1 MPELPEVETVRRG
14 LRIKIVGKRIS
25 LYQQF
30 RKDLRWLIP
39 PNIKQKIE
47 GATIISIDRR
57 GKFLLINLS
66 VHYTLIIH
74 LGMSGR
80 LLVYDSSYNKKNPLN
95 GQEMGVFYHTLLKL
109 GKHDHIKI
117 DFDDGSQLVFND
129 VRRFG
134 AIDLSRTD
142 RIENHKWLLKLGPEP
157 LSNHFS
163 SPRLKDKIQLKKC
176 SIKVAILDQ
185 NIIAGI
191 GNIYACE
198 ALWEAKI
205 SPYKMCCKMT
215 EQNFDDLVD
224 ALKIVLTKAIN
235 KGGSSLKDFK
245 DTGGELGYFQNLF
258 KVYSRENSYC
268 KRNYCKSVIIRQK
281 LSGRSTFFCSS
292 CQQ

>member
-14 LRIKIVGKRIS
+14 LRIKIVGKKIS

-39 PNIKQKIE
+39 PNIKEIIE
-47 GATIISIDRR
+47 GAIILSIDRK
-57 GKFLLINLS
+57 GKFLLINLNIN
-66 VHYTLIIH
+66 YTLIIH

-80 LLVYDSSYNKKNPLN
+80 LLVYDNSYSKKNSSKEI
-95 GQEMGVFYHTLLKL
+95 EMGIFYHTLLKL
-109 GKHDHIKI
+109 GKHDHVKI
-117 DFDDGSQLVFND
+117 DFDDGSELIFND

-142 RIENHKWLLKLGPEP
+142 RIKNHKWLLKLGPEP

-163 SPRLKDKIQLKKC
+163 SPKLKDKIQQKKC

-185 NIIAGI
+185 NIVAGI

-198 ALWEAKI
+198 ALWKAKI

-215 EQNFDDLVD
+215 EQNCDDLVG
-224 ALKIVLTKAIN
+224 ALKIVLIKAIDA
-235 KGGSSLKDFK
+235 GGSSLKDFK

-258 KVYSRENSYC
+258 NVYSKENFNCKRKYC
-268 KRNYCKSVIIRQK
+268 KGIIIRQK
-281 LSGRSTFFCSS
+281 QSGRSTFFCSS

>member
-14 LRIKIVGKRIS
+14 LRIKIVGKKIS

-39 PNIKQKIE
+39 PNIKEIIE
-47 GATIISIDRR
+47 GAIILSIDRK
-57 GKFLLINLS
+57 GKFLLINFD
-66 VHYTLIIH
+66 VNYTLIIH

-80 LLVYDSSYNKKNPLN
+80 LLVYDNSYSKQNSSNEI
-95 GQEMGVFYHTLLKL
+95 EMGVFYHTLLKL
-109 GKHDHIKI
+109 GKHDHVKI

-134 AIDLSRTD
+134 AIDLIRTD
-142 RIENHKWLLKLGPEP
+142 RIENHKWLSKLGPEP

-163 SPRLKDKIQLKKC
+163 SPTLKDKIQLKKC

-185 NIIAGI
+185 NIVAGI

-205 SPYKMCCKMT
+205 SPDKTCSKMT
-215 EQNFDDLVD
+215 EKNLDDLVE
-224 ALKIVLTKAIN
+224 ALKKVLNKAIN
-235 KGGSSLKDFK
+235 AGGSSLRDFK

-258 KVYSRENSYC
+258 NVYSRENSYC
-268 KRNYCKSVIIRQK
+268 KRKYCKGVVIRQK
-281 LSGRSTFFCSS
+281 QSGRSSFFCSI

>member
-14 LRIKIVGKRIS
+14 LRLKIVGKKIS
-25 LYQQF
+25 LYKQF

-39 PNIKQKIE
+39 LNIKEKIE

-57 GKFLLINLS
+57 GKFLLINLNF
-66 VHYTLIIH
+66 HYTLIIH

-80 LLVYDSSYNKKNPLN
+80 LLVYDSSHNKKNTSK
-95 GQEMGVFYHTLLKL
+95 GKEMGVFYHTLLKL
-109 GKHDHIKI
+109 GKHDHVKI
-117 DFDDGSQLVFND
+117 DFDDGSQMVFND

-134 AIDLSRTD
+134 AIDLIRTD
-142 RIENHKWLLKLGPEP
+142 KLENHKWLSKLGPEP
-157 LSNHFS
+157 LSNNFS
-163 SPRLKDKIQLKKC
+163 SPTLKDKIQLKKC

-185 NIIAGI
+185 NIVAGI

-205 SPYKMCCKMT
+205 SPHKMCCRIT
-215 EQNFDDLVD
+215 EQKFDDLVA
-224 ALKIVLTKAIN
+224 ALKLVLIKAIN
-235 KGGSSLKDFK
+235 AGGSSLKDFK

-258 KVYSRENSYC
+258 KVYSRENFNC
-268 KRNYCKSVIIRQK
+268 KRKYCEGKILRQK
-281 LSGRSTFFCSS
+281 ISGRSTFFCSS

>member
-14 LRIKIVGKRIS
+14 LRIKIVGKKIS

-39 PNIKQKIE
+39 PNIKEIIE
-47 GATIISIDRR
+47 GAIILSIDRK
-57 GKFLLINLS
+57 GKFLLINLNIN
-66 VHYTLIIH
+66 YTLIIH

-80 LLVYDSSYNKKNPLN
+80 LLVYDNSYSKKIPSKEI
-95 GQEMGVFYHTLLKL
+95 EMGIFYHTLLKL
-109 GKHDHIKI
+109 GKHDHVKI

-142 RIENHKWLLKLGPEP
+142 RIKNHKWLLKLGPEP

-163 SPRLKDKIQLKKC
+163 SPILKDKIQLKKC
-176 SIKVAILDQ
+176 SIKAAILDQ
-185 NIIAGI
+185 NIVAGI

-198 ALWEAKI
+198 ALWKAKI
-205 SPYKMCCKMT
+205 SPYKMCSMMT
-215 EQNFDDLVD
+215 EQNCDDLVG
-224 ALKIVLTKAIN
+224 ALKIVLIKAIDA
-235 KGGSSLKDFK
+235 GGSSLKDFK

-258 KVYSRENSYC
+258 NVYSRENFNC
-268 KRNYCKSVIIRQK
+268 KRNYCKGIIIRQK
-281 LSGRSTFFCSS
+281 TVWPFNFFLL
-292 CQQ
+292 